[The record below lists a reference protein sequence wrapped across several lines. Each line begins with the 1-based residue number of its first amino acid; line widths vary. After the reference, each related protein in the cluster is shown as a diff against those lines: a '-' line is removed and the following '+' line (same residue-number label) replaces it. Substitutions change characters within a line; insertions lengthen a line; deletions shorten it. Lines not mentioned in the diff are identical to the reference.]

1 MSTQPNP
8 LVRRTMARRIGLGIC
23 GGVGLAAIVLS
34 AAWLRA
40 ANFSKVGPVAYW
52 RYPIRHVKTFE
63 VDDSLRAELSDLRFV
78 DQHTLSAASVE
89 SVNTT
94 LIDLRGPST
103 VDHSEDVFNLLMEPT
118 VSHADDVSTLA
129 FVDHKLGTGLMAT
142 NGQKSRLITFGK
154 AKANDKLMLH
164 YWAQTASQ
172 ADKQQVNEQ
181 TTLGEHPYEEELRK
195 AYEMPQM
202 AQPHIAMSAEGA
214 RFAIAGKTETDAK
227 IWLAEVEQ
235 EDNNPDQP
243 GEFVHELTVPSPVTA
258 ISYSHDGNLFATTHE
273 DNTAYLWNTQTGK
286 VIRPLNY
293 TVPSP
298 PRGNSKQQIIFST
311 DDSRVAMV
319 DTSAAYLWKT
329 DTGELLNT
337 FTLTNEQGK
346 NIWNRTRSV
355 AISTDNKWIASDAG
369 HSSKIYFWDTQS
381 GELLRILRAAHTDA
395 IAFSPDNTRFASGSN
410 FADIT
415 LWELP
420 DQLR

>member
-1 MSTQPNP
+1 
-8 LVRRTMARRIGLGIC
+8 MARRIGLGIC
-23 GGVGLAAIVLS
+23 GGIGLAAIVLG

-40 ANFSKVGPVAYW
+40 ANLSKVGPVAYW
-52 RYPIRHVKTFE
+52 RYPIRRVKTFE

-78 DQHTLSAASVE
+78 GQHTLSAASVE
-89 SVNTT
+89 GVDRT

-103 VDHSEDVFNLLMEPT
+103 VDHSEDVFNLLIEPT

-129 FVDHKLGTGLMAT
+129 FVDDELGTSLMAT
-142 NGQKSRLITFGK
+142 NEQKSRLITFGK

-164 YWAQTASQ
+164 YWSQTASQ
-172 ADKQQVNEQ
+172 ANEQKASEQ
-181 TTLGEHPYEEELRK
+181 TTLGEYHYEAELRK

-202 AQPHIAMSAEGA
+202 TQPHIAMSAEGVS
-214 RFAIAGKTETDAK
+214 FAIAGKTETGAK
-227 IWLAEVEQ
+227 IWLTKVEQ
-235 EDNNPDQP
+235 QDNNLDQP
-243 GEFVHELTVPSPVTA
+243 SEFVHELTVTSPITSL
-258 ISYSHDGNLFATTHE
+258 SYSHDGNLLATTHE
-273 DNTAYLWNTQTGK
+273 DDNAYLWDTQTGK

-293 TVPSP
+293 TVPSL
-298 PRGNSKQQIIFST
+298 PRSNSKQQIIFSA
-311 DDSRVAMV
+311 DDSRIAMV

-337 FTLTNEQGK
+337 FTLTNQEGT
-346 NIWNRTRSV
+346 NIWNRTRSL

-369 HSSKIYFWDTQS
+369 HSSKIYFWDTRS
-381 GELLRILRAAHTDA
+381 GELLRILRSAHTDA

-410 FADIT
+410 FTDIT